1 MQVLHFLFGVLGNA
15 IALFL
20 FLSPTVTFRRIIKK
34 KTTEDFSGVPYN
46 MTLLNCLL
54 SAWYG
59 LPFVSPNNLLVS
71 TINGTGA
78 VIEFVYVTI
87 FLIYAPKK
95 VKSHMMGLLALVVTI
110 FTSVALV
117 SVLAIHGQTR
127 KVFCGSAAV
136 IFSVCMYGSPLA
148 VMSLVIKTKS
158 VEFMPF
164 LLSLLVFLCA
174 TFWFIYGL
182 FGHDIFIAIPNG
194 CGSVLGAMQLILYM
208 IYRKNKGSLSKS
220 ATTSTQAIAHPC
232 VEIGDKL
239 DSDNNPVNVHQHLHD
254 SFVVEQV

>member
-1 MQVLHFLFGVLGNA
+1 MNNRFLL
-15 IALFL
+15 IW
-20 FLSPTVTFRRIIKK
+20 R
-34 KTTEDFSGVPYN
+34 
-46 MTLLNCLL
+46 
-54 SAWYG
+54 YG

-148 VMSLVIKTKS
+148 VMVMQILCWKS
-158 VEFMPF
+158 FIDIIF
-164 LLSLLVFLCA
+164 KY
-174 TFWFIYGL
+174 FIYV
-182 FGHDIFIAIPNG
+182 IF
-194 CGSVLGAMQLILYM
+194 
-208 IYRKNKGSLSKS
+208 
-220 ATTSTQAIAHPC
+220 
-232 VEIGDKL
+232 
-239 DSDNNPVNVHQHLHD
+239 
-254 SFVVEQV
+254 SFYV